1 MGVFA
6 MWRSGVVLSIALA
19 IAVVAGV
26 GQEKK
31 AGDSAGG
38 VASPTKPAST
48 KAPKKG
54 IPAAAEYQFDELIG
68 QLQTDPRRSGQV
80 NSPMPAPS
88 GSVPLYLKR
97 EGSASD
103 GESDGE
109 VPADFVSDKTVLLPE
124 DASQAIDVDSSWKN
138 QSALPSPGEDG
149 RVVYTYG
156 AGLPTVVCAP
166 LRLCVIELE
175 SGERLIG
182 EPHIGDSVRWL
193 IDPATSGEGVL
204 ERALIV
210 VKPKGPGLDTNML
223 LTTDRRLY
231 YLRLVSTPSEYIAR
245 TSFEYPAAETA
256 RWQAHL
262 LENEQ
267 RRKEAVEQ
275 SQLAPLRTIED
286 LYFDYRVLG
295 KHHELRPVRIFDDG
309 EKTYVQMREQILHRE
324 LPVLVV
330 VGTQGPEMVNYR
342 VKGTVYVVDRIFEHG
357 ALILGEGKKAKRLD
371 IVRGTFRG
379 KVKGDGFKA
388 NFSGKPEVEQ

>member
-1 MGVFA
+1 M
-6 MWRSGVVLSIALA
+6 LSFALA
-19 IAVVAGV
+19 IMVATGV

-31 AGDSAGG
+31 SGDSAGR
-38 VASPTKPAST
+38 VPSPTKPSLAA
-48 KAPKKG
+48 APKQG
-54 IPAAAEYQFDELIG
+54 VPAAAEYQFDELIE
-68 QLQTDPRRSGQV
+68 QLQTDPRRSPQNNPSV
-80 NSPMPAPS
+80 PAHV
-88 GSVPLYLKR
+88 GGVPLYLKR
-97 EGSASD
+97 SHSARD
-103 GESDGE
+103 NESDSE
-109 VPADFVSDKTVLLPE
+109 VPADFVADKTVPLPE
-124 DASQAIDVDSSWKN
+124 DASNAIDVDGTWKS

-193 IDPATSGEGVL
+193 IDPATSGEGAH

-210 VKPKGPGLDTNML
+210 VKPKGPGLDTNIL

-262 LENEQ
+262 LESEQ
-267 RRKEAVEQ
+267 RRKEAVRQ

-309 EKTYVQMREQILHRE
+309 EKTYVQMREKILHRE

-379 KVKGDGFKA
+379 KVKGDGFSA
-388 NFSGKPEVEQ
+388 SFSGKPEVER

>member
-1 MGVFA
+1 MA
-6 MWRSGVVLSIALA
+6 MWRSGVVLLFALA
-19 IAVVAGV
+19 IVVVPGG

-31 AGDSAGG
+31 AGDSARR
-38 VASPTKPAST
+38 VSLPTKPASSA
-48 KAPKKG
+48 APKKG
-54 IPAAAEYQFDELIG
+54 VPAPAEYEFDKLIG
-68 QLQTDPRRSGQV
+68 QLQADPRRSAQA
-80 NSPMPAPS
+80 NPSMPAAS
-88 GSVPLYLKR
+88 EGVPLHLKR
-97 EGSASD
+97 EDSASD
-103 GESDGE
+103 NESASE
-109 VPADFVSDKTVLLPE
+109 VPADFDANKTVPLPE
-124 DASQAIDVDSSWKN
+124 DASQAIDVDGSWKG
-138 QSALPSPGEDG
+138 QSALPSPGQDG

-182 EPHIGDSVRWL
+182 EPHVGDSVRWL
-193 IDPATSGEGVL
+193 IDPATSGEGAH

-231 YLRLVSTPSEYIAR
+231 YLRLVSTASEYIAR

-256 RWQAHL
+256 RWRAHL
-262 LENEQ
+262 LESEQ
-267 RRKEAVEQ
+267 RRKEAIEQ

-309 EKTYVQMREQILHRE
+309 EKTYVQMREQSLHRE

-330 VGTQGPEMVNYR
+330 VGNQGPEMVNYR

-371 IVRGTFRG
+371 ILRGTFRG
-379 KVKGDGFKA
+379 KVKGDGFEA
-388 NFSGKPEVEQ
+388 QFSGKPEVEQ

>member
-1 MGVFA
+1 MGVSA
-6 MWRSGVVLSIALA
+6 MWRSGVVLWFGL
-19 IAVVAGV
+19 AVVVTAGV

-31 AGDSAGG
+31 AGDSAGR
-38 VASPTKPAST
+38 AFSPTRPGTTVVT
-48 KAPKKG
+48 KQG
-54 IPAAAEYQFDELIG
+54 VPAAAEYEFDELIG
-68 QLQTDPRRSGQV
+68 QLQVDPRRSAQA
-80 NSPMPAPS
+80 NPAPPAAS
-88 GSVPLYLKR
+88 ENVPLFLKR
-97 EGSASD
+97 ETSASD
-103 GESDGE
+103 GESDSE
-109 VPADFVSDKTVLLPE
+109 VPADFVADKTVPLPE
-124 DASQAIDVDSSWKN
+124 DANQAIDVDISWKN

-193 IDPATSGEGVL
+193 IDPATSGEGAL

-295 KHHELRPVRIFDDG
+295 KHHELRPARIFDDG

-330 VGTQGPEMVNYR
+330 LGTQGPEMVNYR

-379 KVKGDGFKA
+379 KVKGDGFSA
-388 NFSGKPEVEQ
+388 SFSGKPEVEQ

>member
-1 MGVFA
+1 MA
-6 MWRSGVVLSIALA
+6 MWRSGVVLLFGL
-19 IAVVAGV
+19 AVVVVVGV

-31 AGDSAGG
+31 AGDSAGR
-38 VASPTKPAST
+38 VFSPTRPGTTVVT
-48 KAPKKG
+48 KQG
-54 IPAAAEYQFDELIG
+54 VPAAEEYQFDELIG
-68 QLQTDPRRSGQV
+68 QLQADPRRSAQA
-80 NSPMPAPS
+80 NPAMPAPA

-97 EGSASD
+97 KDSANDDDRDS
-103 GESDGE
+103 E
-109 VPADFVSDKTVLLPE
+109 VPADFVADKTVPLPE
-124 DASQAIDVDSSWKN
+124 DASEAIDVDGSWKN

-175 SGERLIG
+175 SGERLMG
-182 EPHIGDSVRWL
+182 EPHVGDSVRWL
-193 IDPATSGEGVL
+193 IDPATSGEGAL

-262 LENEQ
+262 LQSEQ

-275 SQLAPLRTIED
+275 AQLAPLRTIED

-324 LPVLVV
+324 LPILVV

-379 KVKGDGFKA
+379 KVKGDGFSA
-388 NFSGKPEVEQ
+388 SFSGKPEVER